1 MHPSQ
6 SLVVANRTKPL
17 GFKLGQQV
25 AWIDNDWKVG
35 KKFGKGQ
42 CKKMLPPYNKDATG
56 PFLFNLVTDPTE
68 SHDLSKAQP
77 TRFAAMVAAMDA
89 WEASIEVSAVNE
101 SQCEQSGHSPPGPP
115 GPSPAPGPPMP
126 PTPPSGGFSLKNSGA
141 GGVVRCL
148 TLTTAGTSGK
158 YDGILGPCDGGSK
171 WEEDLEGGD
180 EALTNLALNK
190 GNDFLKLDGE

>member
-1 MHPSQ
+1 MAHPHPSWYADGISLMPLIRQAAAMHPSQ

-89 WEASIEVSAVNE
+89 WEASIDVSYRE
-101 SQCEQSGHSPPGPP
+101 RTHL
-115 GPSPAPGPPMP
+115 PMVA
-126 PTPPSGGFSLKNSGA
+126 SCCSCGGT
-141 GGVVRCL
+141 C
-148 TLTTAGTSGK
+148 
-158 YDGILGPCDGGSK
+158 
-171 WEEDLEGGD
+171 
-180 EALTNLALNK
+180 ALSAAAALR
-190 GNDFLKLDGE
+190 